1 MMPTDPLMA
10 YAADFYPNK
19 DKILAAMLYL
29 MKIRQGISQYQIVK
43 SVFLADKNHLNE
55 TGRPITF
62 DKYVAMEQGPV
73 PSLVYALLMQEEV
86 FRIIYNRDAPWSFER
101 RGNGNRYYAL
111 EEPNF
116 EVLSQT
122 DLEAL
127 REGLRVVQKLSSAE
141 LSKLLHDDPAYREAW
156 SRREGVKKSVPMR
169 AVKLLSD
176 ESEERI
182 SLLNEL
188 CYP

>member
-1 MMPTDPLMA
+1 MPTDPLMA

-19 DKILAAMLYL
+19 DKILAAVLYL

-73 PSLVYALLMQEEV
+73 PSLVYALLTQDKT
-86 FRIIYNRDAPWSFER
+86 FQTIYHRNSPWSFER
-101 RGNGNRYYAL
+101 RSNSNRYYAL
-111 EEPNF
+111 EDPDL
-116 EVLSQT
+116 EVLSRT
-122 DLEAL
+122 DIAAL
-127 REGLRVVQKLSSAE
+127 REGLKVVQRLSPSD

-156 SRREGVKKSVPMR
+156 SRREGEKKSVPMR
-169 AVKLLSD
+169 AVKLLTD
-176 ESEERI
+176 ENEERI
-182 SLLNEL
+182 SLLTEL